1 MKYIEALKAGKEIVI
16 VSSNDLYYSSI
27 FYYKD
32 NVIYTFSRA
41 FGVLKRTEKEISLND
56 LRQHFENM
64 EKENA
69 FIFVRG

>member
-16 VSSNDLYYSSI
+16 VSNNDLYYSSI
-27 FYYKD
+27 FYYED
-32 NVIYTFSRA
+32 NVLYTFSRA
-41 FGVLKRTEKEISLND
+41 FGVLRRTKKDFSFTD